1 MHTTVGACLVSIG
14 VQQKQAM
21 HMGSQQ
27 SASTQKLLQF
37 LSPQASQMLQ
47 SLSRFLQQLMGT
59 ATTASPL
66 LCQQQGK
73 QQLKLSSPN
82 SS

>member
-1 MHTTVGACLVSIG
+1 

-27 SASTQKLLQF
+27 SASIQKLLQF
-37 LSPQASQMLQ
+37 LSPQASQMSQ
-47 SLSRFLQQLMGT
+47 SLLPFLQQLMGT
-59 ATTASPL
+59 ATTGSPL

-73 QQLKLSSPN
+73 
-82 SS
+82 